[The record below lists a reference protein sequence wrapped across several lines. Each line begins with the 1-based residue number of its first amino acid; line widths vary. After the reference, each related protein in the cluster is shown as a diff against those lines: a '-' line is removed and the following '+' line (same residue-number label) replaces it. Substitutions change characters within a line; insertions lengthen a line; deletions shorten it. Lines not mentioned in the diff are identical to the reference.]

1 MSWTQLIFIGNFIEM
16 ESIQL
21 FYHYEASTAGNP
33 NIHSSGQ
40 IYLDPYVL
48 TFPPSLI
55 SQQNNEKS
63 KHISML
69 DKMFV
74 IISVT
79 LTESA

>member
-1 MSWTQLIFIGNFIEM
+1 MRPHLLGTQIFTVLAK
-16 ESIQL
+16 L
-21 FYHYEASTAGNP
+21 FGSVCAYIS
-33 NIHSSGQ
+33 
-40 IYLDPYVL
+40 
-48 TFPPSLI
+48 PSLI

-79 LTESA
+79 LKESA